1 MWFPVKSR
9 EGQLGAEGHG
19 RINCIN
25 NEEVTVSI
33 VMRDTVL
40 RDDASSPDLDSN
52 GEVDLISL
60 NLSKINV
67 LFYVC
72 SGQSWW
78 SDSGVTWNSSTEK
91 VFLYLLL
98 ENSITQPG
106 EDATSSHSGSFT

>member
-1 MWFPVKSR
+1 MFGKEAIQNHVIP
-9 EGQLGAEGHG
+9 GQESGGAAGCR

-33 VMRDTVL
+33 GMRDTVL

-60 NLSKINV
+60 NLSKVNV

-72 SGQSWW
+72 SGQS
-78 SDSGVTWNSSTEK
+78 
-91 VFLYLLL
+91 
-98 ENSITQPG
+98 
-106 EDATSSHSGSFT
+106 